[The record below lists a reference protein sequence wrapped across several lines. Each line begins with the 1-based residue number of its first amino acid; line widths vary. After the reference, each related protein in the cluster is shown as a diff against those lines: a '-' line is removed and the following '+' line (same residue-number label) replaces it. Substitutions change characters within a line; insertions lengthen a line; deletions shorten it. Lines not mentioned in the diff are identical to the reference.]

1 MILFTI
7 SQPFSLRPPRGPFT
21 KPFSRQTEKG
31 REREMGERNLEQ
43 RPSPRSASAEW
54 RAKVMLRVKKSTM
67 GKGQAAPDEQI
78 LLTLHGIG
86 TVQMD
91 SV

>member
-1 MILFTI
+1 
-7 SQPFSLRPPRGPFT
+7 
-21 KPFSRQTEKG
+21 
-31 REREMGERNLEQ
+31 
-43 RPSPRSASAEW
+43 
-54 RAKVMLRVKKSTM
+54 MLRVKKSTM